1 MLSREDSRRLA
12 QMERQLWHE
21 DPEFCIRMEAG
32 QPDPAPRKRPPLS
45 LILTAVVI
53 WIAALILGVVGWWA
67 ASVAAA
73 LCATAVV
80 AVLSYRL
87 ACLRQ
92 AAAPREATMPPA
104 ASPEQ
109 ELRTPQE
116 SDASNDLQPPK
127 ALRPKPEDGHPEQ
140 SGGGTTLP

>member
-45 LILTAVVI
+45 LILTAAVI

-67 ASVAAA
+67 ASIAAA

-80 AVLSYRL
+80 AVLAYRL
-87 ACLRQ
+87 ARLRR
-92 AAAPREATMPPA
+92 AAAPHEATMPPA
-104 ASPEQ
+104 PRTPPENDLPSPE
-109 ELRTPQE
+109 T
-116 SDASNDLQPPK
+116 
-127 ALRPKPEDGHPEQ
+127 LRPKPEDGRPEQ
-140 SGGGTTLP
+140 SGGGTTHP

>member
-45 LILTAVVI
+45 LILTAAVI
-53 WIAALILGVVGWWA
+53 WITALILGVVGWWI
-67 ASVAAA
+67 ASAAAA

-80 AVLSYRL
+80 AVLAYRL
-87 ACLRQ
+87 ARLRR
-92 AAAPREATMPPA
+92 AAAPHDVPMPPA
-104 ASPEQ
+104 PSPDH
-109 ELRTPQE
+109 ELRTPQ
-116 SDASNDLQPPK
+116 DNDLQPPK
-127 ALRPKPEDGHPEQ
+127 TLRPKPEDGHPEQ
-140 SGGGTTLP
+140 SGGGTTHP

>member
-12 QMERQLWHE
+12 QMERQLWHA

-32 QPDPAPRKRPPLS
+32 QPDAAPRRRPPLS

-80 AVLSYRL
+80 AVLAYRMSR
-87 ACLRQ
+87 LRQ
-92 AAAPREATMPPA
+92 TAAPHNAMLPP
-104 ASPEQ
+104 SSGSGPEG
-109 ELRTPQE
+109 RAPHR
-116 SDASNDLQPPK
+116 SDASNKPQPPK
-127 ALRPKPEDGHPEQ
+127 NSRPKPEDGHPEQ
-140 SGGGTTLP
+140 SGGGTARP

>member
-32 QPDPAPRKRPPLS
+32 QPDAAPPKRPPLS
-45 LILTAVVI
+45 LILTAAVI
-53 WIAALILGVVGWWA
+53 WITALILGVVGWWA
-67 ASVAAA
+67 ASIAAA

-80 AVLSYRL
+80 SVLAYRL
-87 ACLRQ
+87 ARLRRD
-92 AAAPREATMPPA
+92 ALPREATMPA
-104 ASPEQ
+104 ASSEH
-109 ELRTPQE
+109 EFRTPQE
-116 SDASNDLQPPK
+116 NDLQPPE

-140 SGGGTTLP
+140 SGGGTTRS